1 MATEPDPPHPS
12 PWDSWLSRARD
23 DLAVAETLLAAE
35 SPAWAVC
42 YHVQQAVEKGL
53 KALLV
58 VAGEDPPKTH
68 NLVRLDSALT
78 PRVFEPSD
86 DDMLASLTLW
96 SVEQRYPADQ
106 PEPTPDEAR
115 EATAFGRRALRTIEA
130 RITPPAG
137 VR

>member
-115 EATAFGRRALRTIEA
+115 EATAFRRRALRTIEA

>member
-1 MATEPDPPHPS
+1 MATESDPIPP
-12 PWDSWLSRARD
+12 PWDPWLSRARD
-23 DLAVAETLLAAE
+23 DLAIAETLLAAE

-68 NLVRLDSALT
+68 NLVRLDSAVT

-96 SVEQRYPADQ
+96 SVEQRYPAD
-106 PEPTPDEAR
+106 
-115 EATAFGRRALRTIEA
+115 
-130 RITPPAG
+130 
-137 VR
+137 